1 MLIFAIEFNKVKHLK
16 QRIMV
21 IIEFYDCTYSILK
34 CIANEGTDEER
45 TIEFPLLES
54 AEVSINDEG
63 YYIEFRDDELINDAN
78 LNVKIDKDYIKNFI
92 HPSFDP
98 PYKYKKINNRNGA
111 GGSIIFELDI
121 DEDEF
126 DPRKV
131 TIYANK
137 SDNIY
142 LDGLLLDYI
151 YYDGEQIYIE
161 DDNYEDVYQYYMED
175 KQWDEVEN

>member
-1 MLIFAIEFNKVKHLK
+1 
-16 QRIMV
+16 MV

-63 YYIEFRDDELINDAN
+63 YYIEFRDDELKNDAN
-78 LNVKIDKDYIKNFI
+78 FNVKIDKDYIKNFI
-92 HPSFDP
+92 HPSFYP

-126 DPRKV
+126 DPSKV
-131 TIYANK
+131 TIYGNK
-137 SDNIY
+137 SDIEELNGLI
-142 LDGLLLDYI
+142 LDCI
-151 YYDGEQIYIE
+151 YYDGEQIDIE
-161 DDNYEDVYQYYMED
+161 EDNYEAVYQYSD
-175 KQWDEVEN
+175 KNYQCDIVEN

>member
-1 MLIFAIEFNKVKHLK
+1 
-16 QRIMV
+16 MV
-21 IIEFYDCTYSILK
+21 IIEFYDCTYSILR
-34 CIANEGTDEER
+34 CIANEDTDEEEI
-45 TIEFPLLES
+45 IELPLLMC
-54 AEVSINDEG
+54 AEVSINDKG
-63 YYIEFRDDELINDAN
+63 YYIEFRDDELKNGAKF
-78 LNVKIDKDYIKNFI
+78 NVVITKDYIKNNV
-92 HPSFDP
+92 HPAKEP
-98 PYKYKKINNRNGA
+98 PYKYRIINSENGS
-111 GGSIIFELDI
+111 GGSIIFDI
-121 DEDEF
+121 DVDEDEF

>member
-1 MLIFAIEFNKVKHLK
+1 
-16 QRIMV
+16 MV

-63 YYIEFRDDELINDAN
+63 YYIEFRDDELKNDAN
-78 LNVKIDKDYIKNFI
+78 FNVKIYKDYIKNFI

-126 DPRKV
+126 DPSKV
-131 TIYANK
+131 TIYGNK
-137 SDNIY
+137 SDIEELN
-142 LDGLLLDYI
+142 GLMLDYI
-151 YYDGEQIYIE
+151 YYDGKQIYIE
-161 DDNYEDVYQYYMED
+161 EDNYEDVYQYYMTD
-175 KQWDEVEN
+175 YQWEVVEN